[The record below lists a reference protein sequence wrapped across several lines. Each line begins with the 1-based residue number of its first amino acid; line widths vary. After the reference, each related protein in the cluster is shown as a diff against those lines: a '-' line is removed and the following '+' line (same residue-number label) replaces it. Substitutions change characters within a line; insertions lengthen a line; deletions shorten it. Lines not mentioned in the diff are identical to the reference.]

1 MNQILMI
8 DNNKNKN
15 KKEKKASGGPIEISS
30 IARFFAIAILLFGLV
45 LSGSGA
51 YAMVTASQE
60 SANSVIPEVS
70 MQRSGNTVNVT
81 ITSNKGIRTVTYNWN
96 ESSPTV
102 TQGRNNTEVE
112 ISVTIPSGSN
122 QLNLSVVDSDGKL
135 TRYVKNFVQATGDV
149 TEPTINLEVVNS
161 NIRIVVTDD
170 TALDYVVY
178 QFGDAEEVTVEATE
192 ENPTRIEATIPV
204 SQGQATLR
212 VEAVDKAQN
221 VATTEQEVKGAT
233 KPEISVTPDPN
244 DPSYLIIRATDA
256 EGLRMVSFYINDQE
270 YSTDPNTSLGTTE
283 FEYRLQVEPG
293 ETNVTI
299 HAYNVNEQ
307 VTEFI
312 GVYNY

>member
-1 MNQILMI
+1 
-8 DNNKNKN
+8 
-15 KKEKKASGGPIEISS
+15 
-30 IARFFAIAILLFGLV
+30 
-45 LSGSGA
+45 
-51 YAMVTASQE
+51 
-60 SANSVIPEVS
+60 
-70 MQRSGNTVNVT
+70 
-81 ITSNKGIRTVTYNWN
+81 
-96 ESSPTV
+96 
-102 TQGRNNTEVE
+102 
-112 ISVTIPSGSN
+112 TIPSGSN

-178 QFGDAEEVTVEATE
+178 QFGDGEEVTVEATE

-244 DPSYLIIRATDA
+244 DPSYLIIRATD
-256 EGLRMVSFYINDQE
+256 
-270 YSTDPNTSLGTTE
+270 
-283 FEYRLQVEPG
+283 
-293 ETNVTI
+293 
-299 HAYNVNEQ
+299 
-307 VTEFI
+307 
-312 GVYNY
+312 